1 MHNKKLFLKTSKI
14 IFITI
19 FLLGCILPSILSAHD
34 CPKKNCRRETCIK
47 KLEEENIR
55 LKKKILELK
64 GIIKELRYR
73 IKYLESERKGKGEV
87 AQKEKGITIN
97 VSLEAPD
104 TAWSIKI
111 KEVYLVDK
119 EIWVISKLKRSPK
132 IAAQVIT
139 KVKDSLNLQAPNL
152 PIKHFILG
160 KTWRWKNKESYTF
173 IKNKK
178 EILNKIKNAR
188 KLFPE

>member
-1 MHNKKLFLKTSKI
+1 
-14 IFITI
+14 
-19 FLLGCILPSILSAHD
+19 
-34 CPKKNCRRETCIK
+34 
-47 KLEEENIR
+47 
-55 LKKKILELK
+55 
-64 GIIKELRYR
+64 
-73 IKYLESERKGKGEV
+73 
-87 AQKEKGITIN
+87 
-97 VSLEAPD
+97 
-104 TAWSIKI
+104 
-111 KEVYLVDK
+111 VYLVDK

-160 KTWRWKNKESYTF
+160 KTWRWKNKEPYTF

-188 KLFPE
+188 KLFPEK